1 MIASLPMYDRPELSA
16 AHQRFWSL
24 TRQGLQDRG
33 VDAPQTLSQRDDLMA
48 VWTDPAMLL
57 AQTCGMPYRKFL
69 HGKVNLVGTPNYR
82 LPDCPAGHYN
92 SVIMVRKD
100 DPRSTLQDY
109 ESATFAFNGENS
121 QSGFAAPL
129 NHARTTGVTFPNRIQ
144 SFGHALSAQMV
155 ASGQADI
162 AALDAVT
169 WRLIERFDAFAND
182 LRILEVTAP
191 ATPVLP
197 FITSTN
203 HDPELMFNAVAQAIA
218 QLSDT
223 EQDTLGLYGII
234 KIPASEYLS
243 VPNP

>member
-1 MIASLPMYDRPELSA
+1 M
-16 AHQRFWSL
+16 
-24 TRQGLQDRG
+24 
-33 VDAPQTLSQRDDLMA
+33 
-48 VWTDPAMLL
+48 
-57 AQTCGMPYRKFL
+57 
-69 HGKVNLVGTPNYR
+69 
-82 LPDCPAGHYN
+82 
-92 SVIMVRKD
+92 
-100 DPRSTLQDY
+100 
-109 ESATFAFNGENS
+109 
-121 QSGFAAPL
+121 
-129 NHARTTGVTFPNRIQ
+129 
-144 SFGHALSAQMV
+144 
-155 ASGQADI
+155 
-162 AALDAVT
+162 DAVT